1 MADRFMQKLIFLYV
15 IGGCIGPA
23 VLSVNAG
30 FMHVS
35 IGRMLQ
41 PIMFVMC
48 LYKIMSHP
56 KAYCLQMP
64 LKPNTYSV
72 CFFILW
78 LLYALLSCLW
88 TLDRYSWLRA
98 YYFLFGGVVVILA
111 FSLYLDSVK
120 SIKHLLAVLMWMI
133 FAHTLIGYYEMLS
146 GNYFFLSDLSRL
158 GVYQAYKIPVSS
170 MNNVNDYA
178 MLIMIGIYSTLAV
191 HMTSKKRIMK
201 AVSMIFMIMMFIMCV
216 LTRSRG
222 ILFGLILSMVIGSL
236 LYRQIR
242 RKLMLLTTLSLI
254 LFVIALITLPSLM
267 ENITDF
273 CTEVFTFDVHK
284 ENSSDFVR
292 LNLILNGLL
301 FLMKNLLMGTGLGGI
316 EYYMQNYAVLDT
328 LGIMNIHNWWFE
340 ILVASGIFIF
350 CGYCFFYVRLL
361 NHMWRCSKHSNER
374 DVSNLGMVMVGFLT
388 AFPIASISS
397 SSIMGADI
405 IWTYFA
411 IIIAFEGIATKY
423 GGMSDTT

>member
-1 MADRFMQKLIFLYV
+1 M
-15 IGGCIGPA
+15 
-23 VLSVNAG
+23 
-30 FMHVS
+30 
-35 IGRMLQ
+35 
-41 PIMFVMC
+41 
-48 LYKIMSHP
+48 
-56 KAYCLQMP
+56 
-64 LKPNTYSV
+64 
-72 CFFILW
+72 
-78 LLYALLSCLW
+78 
-88 TLDRYSWLRA
+88 
-98 YYFLFGGVVVILA
+98 VILA
-111 FSLYLDSVK
+111 FSLYLDSIK
-120 SIKHLLAVLMWMI
+120 SIKYLLAVLMWMI

-158 GVYQAYKIPVSS
+158 EVYQVYKIPVSS

-242 RKLMLLTTLSLI
+242 RKLMSLATLGLI
-254 LFVIALITLPSLM
+254 LFVIALVTLPSLR

-273 CTEVFTFDVHK
+273 CAEVFTFNVK

-301 FLMKNLLMGTGLGGI
+301 FLINNLLMGTGLGGI

-328 LGIMNIHNWWFE
+328 LGITNMHNWWFE

-361 NHMWRCSKHSNER
+361 SHMWQCSKHSNEH

-397 SSIMGADI
+397 SSVMGADI

-423 GGMSDTT
+423 GWHV

>member
-1 MADRFMQKLIFLYV
+1 M
-15 IGGCIGPA
+15 
-23 VLSVNAG
+23 
-30 FMHVS
+30 
-35 IGRMLQ
+35 
-41 PIMFVMC
+41 
-48 LYKIMSHP
+48 
-56 KAYCLQMP
+56 
-64 LKPNTYSV
+64 
-72 CFFILW
+72 
-78 LLYALLSCLW
+78 
-88 TLDRYSWLRA
+88 
-98 YYFLFGGVVVILA
+98 VILA

-120 SIKHLLAVLMWMI
+120 SIKRLSAVLMWMI
-133 FAHTLIGYYEMLS
+133 FVHMLIGYYEMLS

-158 GVYQAYKIPVSS
+158 EVYQAYKIPVSS

-178 MLIMIGIYSTLAV
+178 MLILIGTYSALAV

-201 AVSMIFMIMMFIMCV
+201 AISMIFMIMMFIMCV

-236 LYRQIR
+236 LYRHLR
-242 RKLMLLTTLSLI
+242 RKLLSLAI
-254 LFVIALITLPSLM
+254 LGLMFFIIALIMLPSLR

-273 CTEVFTFDVHK
+273 YAEVLTSFNIK

-301 FLMKNLLMGTGLGGI
+301 FLINNLLMGTGLGGI

-328 LGIMNIHNWWFE
+328 LGITNMHNWWFE
-340 ILVASGIFIF
+340 ILVASGIFVF

-361 NHMWRCSKHSNER
+361 NHMWQCSKHSNER

-397 SSIMGADI
+397 SSIMGTDI

-423 GGMSDTT
+423 GLHV